1 MSKIKEIAIDQMNY
15 CVEIAET
22 VDRLIELT
30 KVYCERFENLILDD
44 SSFLQGEE
52 TLSRCLNVNTGVVG
66 FIKVC
71 PEQLIVQ
78 LR

>member
-1 MSKIKEIAIDQMNY
+1 MSKIKEIAIDQMND

-22 VDRLIELT
+22 VDRLIHLSN
-30 KVYCERFENLILDD
+30 VYCERYGNLILDNP
-44 SSFLQGEE
+44 FLTQGEE
-52 TLSRCLNVNTGVVG
+52 TLSRCLNINTGVVG
-66 FIKVC
+66 FLKVC